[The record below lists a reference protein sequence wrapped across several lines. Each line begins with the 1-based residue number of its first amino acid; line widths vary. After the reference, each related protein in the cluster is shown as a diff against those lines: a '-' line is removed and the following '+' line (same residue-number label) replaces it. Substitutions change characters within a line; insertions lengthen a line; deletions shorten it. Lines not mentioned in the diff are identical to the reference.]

1 MFLVTSMSASTVYIT
16 EGAYQMYRNNS
27 GTQSISIDPDLNSLV
42 LSDMVSNKV
51 LTINSQQLS
60 NNSGQSLLFADIYT
74 SVNKITAI
82 NYPSDN
88 ATTLNITDT
97 VILGPVGGGANT
109 SKITNESLII
119 TNGIGAIINLS
130 VIGTYVSNAAT
141 DAAEYAPDRVRLY
154 NTSSPFETT
163 INLDRVTI
171 TSTSGQLLQLLNNA
185 TSPYVVPTLLL
196 RNDAGNEVSLRFN
209 ELNCDSNNTFVFNNN
224 NRFFKQM
231 NPVSFLLHELVTGDT
246 IYKYMSFVFF
256 QSSSPSDSLNLLGV
270 SEYLD
275 DNNLPG
281 WSFIVSNYANHTIDI
296 ITSGISNYSHVTNLS
311 ASPIVIGKWT
321 TCRITLVLSQT
332 DGYLWSVAQF

>member
-1 MFLVTSMSASTVYIT
+1 MASSLVEGVSQLYRSADTTKTVT
-16 EGAYQMYRNNS
+16 
-27 GTQSISIDPDLNSLV
+27 IDPDLNSLV
-42 LSDMVSNKV
+42 LSDTVTNKV

-74 SVNKITAI
+74 SVNKIPAI

-97 VILGPVGGGANT
+97 VIIGPVGGGANT
-109 SKITNESLII
+109 SKITNGSLII
-119 TNGIGAIINLS
+119 NDGLGATIDLT
-130 VIGTYVSNAAT
+130 VVGTYVSNAAN
-141 DAAEYAPDRVRLY
+141 DAAEYAPDHLRLY
-154 NTSSPFETT
+154 NTSSPFETE
-163 INLDRVTI
+163 INLDSVTI
-171 TSTSGQLLQLLNNA
+171 TSSSGQLLQLLNNT

-209 ELNCDSNNTFVFNNN
+209 ELNCDSNKTFVFNNN

-256 QSSSPSDSLNLLGV
+256 QPASPSDSLNLLGV

-281 WSFIVSNYANHTIDI
+281 WSFIISNYANHTIDI
-296 ITSGISNYSHVTNLS
+296 ITSGINNYSHVTNLS

-332 DGYLWSVAQF
+332 DGYLWSVARF